1 MNEHDL
7 KLTDLDY
14 AIADHHI
21 QMLKAAIPYMEIP
34 RQRTVSLFIKTQEL
48 MRTRFFFDENDMGMM
63 SVCSLDQSRTSTTD
77 MLEAVKPYAAP
88 KEQEL
93 IDVMMKLLTNRTSKN
108 GRSPVPFEQLIAI
121 MPPEQQ
127 SKFETIQLMM
137 QTLGQN

>member
-14 AIADHHI
+14 AIADHHL

-34 RQRTVSLFIKTQEL
+34 RQRAVSLIIKMQEL
-48 MRTRFFFDENDMGMM
+48 MRTQSFFDENDMGMM
-63 SVCSLDQSRTSTTD
+63 SICSLDQSRTSTAD

-88 KEQEL
+88 GEQEIL
-93 IDVMMKLLTNRTSKN
+93 DFVSKLLTNRTSKN
-108 GRSPVPFEQLIAI
+108 GRAPFPIEQLLAI

-137 QTLGQN
+137 QTLTQN

>member
-108 GRSPVPFEQLIAI
+108 GHSPVSLEQLIAI

>member
-34 RQRTVSLFIKTQEL
+34 RQRTVSLFLKTQEL
-48 MRTRFFFDENDMGMM
+48 MRTRSFFDENDMGMM
-63 SVCSLDQSRTSTTD
+63 SICSLDQSKTSTAD

-88 KEQEL
+88 GEQEL
-93 IDVMMKLLTNRTSKN
+93 IDLMSRLLTNRTSKN
-108 GRSPVPFEQLIAI
+108 GRAPFPIDQLLAI

-137 QTLGQN
+137 QTLNQN